1 MSDILTYHPVAR
13 LDDLQPDCPLRV
25 RLADHDIA
33 IFLFDGEVFATDN
46 ICTHAYAS
54 LAEDGL
60 VDGDT
65 VECPL
70 HGACFNF
77 RTGKALTGPATTDLN
92 TYPVQLQ
99 NGNILI
105 GLTT

>member
-1 MSDILTYHPVAR
+1 LDENLIYHPVAR
-13 LDDLQPDCPLRV
+13 LEHLKPDCPLRV
-25 RLADHDIA
+25 RIGAHDIA
-33 IFLFDGEVFATDN
+33 IYLFDGEVYATDN

-54 LAEDGL
+54 LVEGL

-77 RTGKALTGPATTDLN
+77 RTGQALTGPTSVDLR
-92 TYPVQLQ
+92 TYPVRVEE
-99 NGNILI
+99 GSVMV
-105 GLTT
+105 GLPA

>member
-1 MSDILTYHPVAR
+1 LDENLIYHPVAR
-13 LDDLQPDCPLRV
+13 LDHLKPDYPLRV
-25 RLADHDIA
+25 RIGAHDIA
-33 IFLFDGEVFATDN
+33 IYLFDGEVYATDN

-54 LAEDGL
+54 LAEGL

-77 RTGKALTGPATTDLN
+77 RTGQALTGPTSVDLR
-92 TYPVQLQ
+92 TYPVRVEEGSVMVCLSA
-99 NGNILI
+99 
-105 GLTT
+105 